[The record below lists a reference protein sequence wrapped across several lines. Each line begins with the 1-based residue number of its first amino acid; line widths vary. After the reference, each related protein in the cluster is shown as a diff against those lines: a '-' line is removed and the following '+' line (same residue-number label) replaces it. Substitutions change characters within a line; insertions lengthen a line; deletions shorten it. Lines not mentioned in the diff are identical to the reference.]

1 MSAVLLLVVG
11 FALAAVG
18 GELFV
23 RGAVGGAVLLRVPAG
38 AIGAT
43 VVAFATSS
51 PEMSVAVQAARSGT
65 PEVALGDALGSNV
78 VNIGLVLG
86 LTVAL
91 GSLAVRRRDVR
102 RELAVAAA
110 APALTIAVLV
120 DGRMVRAEA
129 FVLLAVF
136 VVWLVF
142 VTRDALRSRDELAD
156 PAAEQVAVRSVLPA
170 TVAGIAALLVA
181 GNLIVVAAKDI
192 GDLVGLD
199 SFTVGATMV
208 AAGTS
213 APELATAIIAR
224 RRGHIDVGVGTV
236 LGSNVFNNLWIVG
249 IAGFISPMEISA
261 VEVVVA
267 VGACLAGLL
276 FAVPNRRA
284 ALPRTRGLGMLA
296 VLVLYTFVTLLV
308 GSS

>member
-1 MSAVLLLVVG
+1 VSAVLLLVVG